1 VGGSEVYEEP
11 LYYISTVS
19 KMVNLHPQTLRHY
32 EQLGLIQPAR
42 SEGNVRLYSLRD
54 IKRLRRICR
63 LSDELGVNLAG
74 VEIIL
79 KLLDRLDQLQQ
90 ELERMQAERACLE
103 NDAFSWRAEITRLR
117 QRLGESEVD
126 G

>member
-1 VGGSEVYEEP
+1 MGGSEVYEEP

>member
-1 VGGSEVYEEP
+1 MGGSEVYEEP

-63 LSDELGVNLAG
+63 LSDELGV
-74 VEIIL
+74 EIIL